1 MLVYISEVMCA
12 GLVGSALQ
20 YRPIHKI
27 LTNMIDDGDHQSPFI
42 GSAWHQS
49 QFWRHLPHLNWGCPL
64 LSLILG
70 QMRSKMI
77 VIEKP
82 DRQSLARWSM
92 TWSAIHFSWIGL
104 NPASQFQCCNLPQQF
119 NTLKKCTISSPIA
132 FKSSILRCSK
142 WFSNG
147 EWWQSSSFE
156 PQFVN

>member
-27 LTNMIDDGDHQSPFI
+27 LTNMIDDGDLQSPFI

-92 TWSAIHFSWIGL
+92 TWSSIHFSWIGL
-104 NPASQFQCCNLPQQF
+104 NPASQFQCYNLPQQF
-119 NTLKKCTISSPIA
+119 NTLKNVPFHLILHSNLQFWGVQNGFQMGNDDSPPHL
-132 FKSSILRCSK
+132 SPNL
-142 WFSNG
+142 
-147 EWWQSSSFE
+147 
-156 PQFVN
+156 